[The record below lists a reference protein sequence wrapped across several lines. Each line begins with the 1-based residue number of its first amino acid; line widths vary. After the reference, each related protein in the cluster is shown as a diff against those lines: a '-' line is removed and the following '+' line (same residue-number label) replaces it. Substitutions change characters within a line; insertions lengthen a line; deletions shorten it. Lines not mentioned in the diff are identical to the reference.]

1 MKNNLSPTINQIPF
15 KFDSRYVFSDTHR
28 RIYRIVSDVKSV
40 ENLIMSTQLPY
51 VFTTS
56 PIPLTFNYN
65 LCEGMLKESYS
76 KVVWSITNKNIFS
89 PISITFDLTR
99 NTIEKTVLVI
109 FSMEI
114 IKRELIPQEYIPKIN
129 TAFPKICIEMINYL
143 EKELEED
150 NKDIYNYVSKI
161 FNYAR
166 KKIWDIIVNF
176 HKIMEEQN
184 IIKICKIEPAEI
196 QKGTEIE
203 FIINNKN
210 QFCKLKVNKLK
221 QNKDNN
227 KWLMEIIPISGPFNY
242 ICNDWTLIELKEDE
256 TMVANLHKFAEHLDA
271 ESFQKM
277 TDDKIEMFKTI
288 ENILKKNEEYKEK
301 DN

>member
-109 FSMEI
+109 F
-114 IKRELIPQEYIPKIN
+114 LI
-129 TAFPKICIEMINYL
+129 
-143 EKELEED
+143 
-150 NKDIYNYVSKI
+150 
-161 FNYAR
+161 
-166 KKIWDIIVNF
+166 
-176 HKIMEEQN
+176 
-184 IIKICKIEPAEI
+184 
-196 QKGTEIE
+196 
-203 FIINNKN
+203 
-210 QFCKLKVNKLK
+210 
-221 QNKDNN
+221 
-227 KWLMEIIPISGPFNY
+227 
-242 ICNDWTLIELKEDE
+242 
-256 TMVANLHKFAEHLDA
+256 
-271 ESFQKM
+271 
-277 TDDKIEMFKTI
+277 
-288 ENILKKNEEYKEK
+288 
-301 DN
+301 